1 MKWRVVNL
9 ARLTCLKGFYFGDR
23 GLESLLSKAKEAWG
37 VENEGYPV
45 LMEGDE
51 VYISFN
57 RYGEF
62 IQKGE
67 QRIYL
72 NAEIAPDEM
81 NAEKLTELMN
91 QHTDKPEPVFLLDCP
106 TTNRPAYLQ
115 HGRSVGTFKL
125 GMTKRNATTK
135 M

>member
-1 MKWRVVNL
+1 
-9 ARLTCLKGFYFGDR
+9 
-23 GLESLLSKAKEAWG
+23 
-37 VENEGYPV
+37 
-45 LMEGDE
+45 MEGDE

-91 QHTDKPEPVFLLDCP
+91 QHTDKPEPVFYWIVQPPID
-106 TTNRPAYLQ
+106 Q
-115 HGRSVGTFKL
+115 HIFSMDGSVGIFKI
-125 GMTKRNATTK
+125 GNDEKKRNNKNVSLLQEDSIRDVGAPPEFTTEQIFTFAGAAQAYG
-135 M
+135 